1 MNAIT
6 KYVNYLRHSSNP
18 VLWPEFGRRL
28 KRKFLEPQYAALEDS
43 SRRAATEWCRT
54 IGIGSAEA
62 LEELKIPPGTLI
74 DVRSRHPEVFRQA
87 EERVACCPIKLG
99 GAGHLDLL
107 YSLSEYLRATRVVET
122 GVAYGWSSL
131 ALLLSVATRPEGR
144 VSSIDLP
151 YLHLANDRFVGVAVP
166 AELRGR
172 WQLFRMADREGLPK
186 ALTNLGQIDMAH
198 YDSDKSPAGR
208 LFAYQLI
215 WESLRPGGILI
226 SDDVGDNLAF
236 RDFCLDGNIRPTVI
250 QWNGKWQGLA
260 IKG

>member
-6 KYVNYLRHSSNP
+6 KYVNYLRHSTNP

-28 KRKFLEPQYAALEDS
+28 KRKLLDPQYAALEDP
-43 SRRAATEWCRT
+43 SRRAATEWCET

-62 LEELKIPPGTLI
+62 LEELKLPSGALV
-74 DVRSRHPEVFRQA
+74 DVRSRHAEVFRQA
-87 EERVACCPIKLG
+87 EERVAICPIKLG

-107 YSLSEYLRATRVVET
+107 YSLCEYLQATRVVET

-144 VSSIDLP
+144 LVSVDLP
-151 YLHLANDRFVGVAVP
+151 YLHLANDRFVGIAVP
-166 AELRGR
+166 AEFRDR
-172 WQLFRMADREGLPK
+172 WRVFRMADREGLPR
-186 ALTNLGQIDMAH
+186 ALTDLTQIDLAH

-215 WESLRPGGILI
+215 WEVLRPGGILI

-236 RDFCLDGNIRPTVI
+236 CDFCLNIGIKPTVV

-260 IKG
+260 RKT